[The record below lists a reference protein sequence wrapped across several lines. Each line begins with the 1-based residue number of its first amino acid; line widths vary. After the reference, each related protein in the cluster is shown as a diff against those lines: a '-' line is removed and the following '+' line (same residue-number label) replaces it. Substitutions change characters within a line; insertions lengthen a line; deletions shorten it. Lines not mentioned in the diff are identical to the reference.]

1 MEMISRRDALG
12 LGTAGLVLS
21 GLARRSSAAPEATGR
36 ADDEAPPRPYLTPGD
51 EFTDVSRGDPVP
63 HTLDG
68 EALVAARLTPGTW
81 RLEVAAE
88 GKAELARPLLQADGT
103 AIDLASLLKLGET
116 RGVLFLKAMQCNN
129 IARPLGQGLWEGVP
143 LRDVLRLGGMMKQ
156 VRRVYY
162 WGFHNDDPKQM
173 FRSSLAINQV
183 LDTPPGEL
191 PPFIAYRLNGGP
203 IPLERGGPVRMV
215 VPWSHG
221 FKSVKW
227 LQRIVL
233 TNDYRANDT
242 YALANNDPESYL
254 KTAAYLDDPEAV
266 TSPAGKALVIRGTAM
281 VGWPGLERVEYWLRP
296 VSPPVA
302 ELRDDDPGWATS
314 RWEPC
319 NLDPPPADL
328 AAELPPGVDPAR
340 IWGFG
345 PDGRPREWPM
355 RFSIA
360 PWSVSLGG
368 LKPGDY
374 EFRARTVDRNGFAQ
388 PEPRPFEQR
397 SGVNG
402 VQRKPIHIAETS

>member
-1 MEMISRRDALG
+1 MGLISRRDTLRLGAGLALG
-12 LGTAGLVLS
+12 AAASRAT
-21 GLARRSSAAPEATGR
+21 AAPSPTARQDGPR
-36 ADDEAPPRPYLTPGD
+36 RPYLTPGD
-51 EFTDVSRGDPVP
+51 DFTDVSRGNPVP
-63 HTLDG
+63 HTLMG
-68 EALVAARLTPGTW
+68 EALVKARLTSGTW

-88 GKAELARPLLQADGT
+88 GKAVVARPLRQADGT
-103 AIDLASLLKLGET
+103 AIDLPALLKLGEAK
-116 RGVLFLKAMQCNN
+116 GVLFLKAMQCNN
-129 IARPLGQGLWEGVP
+129 IAQPLGQGLWEGVP
-143 LRDVLRLGGMMKQ
+143 LRDVLRLAGRMKD
-156 VRRVYY
+156 VRRVFY
-162 WGFHNDDPKQM
+162 WGYHNDDPKQM

-227 LQRIVL
+227 LQHVML
-233 TNDYRANDT
+233 TNDYLVNDT

-254 KTAAYLDDPEAV
+254 KTAAYLDDDKETAYPSAKAV
-266 TSPAGKALVIRGTAM
+266 TIRGTAM

-296 VSPPVA
+296 ATASKDA
-302 ELRDDDPGWATS
+302 IRDDDPSWAKAE
-314 RWEPC
+314 WHPC
-319 NLDPPPADL
+319 RLDPAPADL
-328 AAELPPGVDPAR
+328 PAELPPGVNPAR

-345 PDGRPREWPM
+345 PDGRPKEWPM

-360 PWSVSLGG
+360 PWSATLEG
-368 LKPGDY
+368 LKPGSY

-397 SGVNG
+397 SGING
-402 VQRKPIHIAETS
+402 VQCKRLRITESP

>member
-1 MEMISRRDALG
+1 MEMISRRDALC
-12 LGTAGLVLS
+12 LGATGLVFS
-21 GLARRSSAAPEATGR
+21 GLARRPSAASAASGRPE
-36 ADDEAPPRPYLTPGD
+36 DEDPHHPYLTPGD

-68 EALVAARLTPGTW
+68 EALVAAGLTPGTW

-116 RGVLFLKAMQCNN
+116 KGVLFLKAMQCNN

-143 LRDVLRLGGMMKQ
+143 LRDVLRLGGKMKQ

-227 LQRIVL
+227 LQQIVL
-233 TNDYRANDT
+233 TNDYQANDT

-254 KTAAYLDDPEAV
+254 KTAAYLDDLEAV

-296 VSPPVA
+296 VE
-302 ELRDDDPGWATS
+302 ELRND
-314 RWEPC
+314 
-319 NLDPPPADL
+319 
-328 AAELPPGVDPAR
+328 DPAR
-340 IWGFG
+340 VRGFG
-345 PDGRPREWPM
+345 PDSRPREWPM

-388 PEPRPFEQR
+388 PEPRPFAQR

-402 VQRKPIHIAETS
+402 VQRKPIHIPETS